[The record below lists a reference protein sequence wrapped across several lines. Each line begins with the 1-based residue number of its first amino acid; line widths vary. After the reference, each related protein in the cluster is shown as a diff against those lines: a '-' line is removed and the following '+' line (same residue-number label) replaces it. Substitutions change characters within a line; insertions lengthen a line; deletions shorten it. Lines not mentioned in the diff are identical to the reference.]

1 MKKLFTVLLTIALL
15 PLQVF
20 ATPGGVWGYEEIFT
34 YVHIPYKVDYT
45 KNETIKAAYN
55 DTGEVIP
62 LSQCYRDRLYALVP
76 VTEKHRE
83 IKAVAVKE
91 AEFTDF
97 DASKYEYYTFKRL
110 SAMGVIEGNEKG
122 EALPFDDIT
131 RAETVAIIMRL
142 MGLSANDKFD
152 VLYEDVTPDDWF
164 YGVVA
169 AATQWGIV
177 EGTSDT
183 SFEPHRNVT
192 REEFVVMADRAVG
205 IARMGYPGDD
215 SQMAIDRSFVS
226 EWAQGAY
233 SRLGN
238 FAPSS
243 VDESEGEYKRFLYAQ
258 DYATRF
264 DVADMLYTISYAC
277 PLFPSPEAEEYGF
290 IDKMP
295 VMDGSTSTYP
305 FTEAVYRNLFYYGE
319 NHPNMPKKHSK
330 SHESYEKLI
339 SGEIDMMFASVYP
352 ASDVLALAKEKGV
365 EIELIPI
372 AYDAMIFF
380 TNTENPIE
388 GLTSEQITNIY
399 VDNAYSNW
407 NEVGGPDAGLVPYC
421 RNNDS
426 GSHAQMEKHFLKGN
440 EIHPLIQAETTSVTM
455 SNVLTD
461 VMGVPYHNP
470 ECYGLGY
477 SIYYYF
483 NNMDLF
489 YNTKTELKL
498 LSIDGVYPTDETI
511 ADGTYPLSN
520 NTYIALRGDTP
531 EDAPARKM
539 AKFMLSELGQKCV
552 EEAGFGPLKKSN

>member
-1 MKKLFTVLLTIALL
+1 MKKLFTVLLIIALL

-20 ATPGGVWGYEEIFT
+20 ATPGGVWEYEEIFT
-34 YVHIPYKVDYT
+34 YIHIPYTVDYS
-45 KNETIKAAYN
+45 KNETIKAAYA

-62 LSQCYRDRLYALVP
+62 ISQCYRDRLYALVP
-76 VTEKHRE
+76 ETEAERG
-83 IKAVAVKE
+83 IKAIVVTE
-91 AEFTDF
+91 AEFTDY
-97 DASKYEYYTFKRL
+97 DPASPEFFAFKRM
-110 SAMGVIEGNEKG
+110 SAMGVVEGNEKG
-122 EALPFDDIT
+122 EALPFDNIT

-142 MGLSANDKFD
+142 LGLKANDKFE
-152 VLYEDVTPDDWF
+152 VTYTDVTRDDWF

-177 EGTSDT
+177 EGTSDI

-215 SQMAIDRSFVS
+215 SQMAVDRQFVS

-238 FAPSS
+238 YAPSS
-243 VDESEGEYKRFLYAQ
+243 VGEADGEPHRFLYAQ
-258 DYATRF
+258 DYATRY
-264 DVADMLYTISYAC
+264 DVVDMLYTVSYAC
-277 PLFPSPEAEEYGF
+277 PLFPSPEAEEFGF
-290 IDKMP
+290 TDVIP
-295 VMDGSTSTYP
+295 IMDGSTSTYP

-319 NHPNMPKKHSK
+319 NHPNKPLKHSK

-339 SGEIDMMFASVYP
+339 AGEIDMMFASVYP
-352 ASDVLALAKEKGV
+352 ASDVLALAEEKGV

-407 NEVGGPDAGLVPYC
+407 NEIGGVDAGLIPYC

-470 ECYGLGY
+470 GSFGLGY

-483 NNMDLF
+483 NNMDMF

-498 LSIDGVYPTDETI
+498 LAIDGVYPTDETI

-520 NTYIALRGDTP
+520 NTYIALLKDTP
-531 EDAPARKM
+531 EDAPARRM
-539 AKFMLSELGQKCV
+539 AEFMLTEAGQTCV
-552 EEAGFGPLKKSN
+552 EEAGFGRLR

>member
-1 MKKLFTVLLTIALL
+1 MKKLITILLTLALL
-15 PLQVF
+15 PLQVL
-20 ATPGGVWGYEEIFT
+20 ATSGGIWEYEEIFT
-34 YVHIPYKVDYT
+34 YKYIPYTVDYT
-45 KNETIKAAYN
+45 KHETIMAAFA
-55 DTGEVIP
+55 DTDEVIP

-76 VTEKHRE
+76 KTEAHRE
-83 IKAVAVKE
+83 IKAVAVE
-91 AEFTDF
+91 ETEFTDYDPALPEF
-97 DASKYEYYTFKRL
+97 FAFKRM

-122 EALPFDDIT
+122 EALPFDKIT

-142 MGLSANDKFD
+142 LGLSANDKFD
-152 VLYEDVTPDDWF
+152 VTYKDVTPDDWF

-177 EGTSDT
+177 EGTSPDA
-183 SFEPHRNVT
+183 FEPYRNVT

-215 SQMAIDRSFVS
+215 SQTAIDRQFVS

-233 SRLGN
+233 TRLGN
-238 FAPSS
+238 YAPSS
-243 VDESEGEYKRFLYAQ
+243 VGEADGEPCRFLYAQ
-258 DYATRF
+258 DYATRH

-277 PLFPSPEAEEYGF
+277 PLFPSPEAEEFGF
-290 IDKMP
+290 TDGLP

-319 NHPNMPKKHSK
+319 NHPEKPQKHSK

-339 SGEIDMMFASVYP
+339 AGEIDMMFASVYP
-352 ASDVLALAKEKGV
+352 ASDVLELAESKGV

-380 TNTENPIE
+380 TNMANPIE
-388 GLTSEQITNIY
+388 GLTSEQITDIY
-399 VDNAYSNW
+399 VNNAYSNW
-407 NEVGGPDAGLVPYC
+407 SGLGGIDAPLVPYC

-426 GSHAQMEKHFLKGN
+426 GSHAQMERHFLGGN
-440 EIHPLIQAETTSVTM
+440 DIHPQIKAETTSETM

-461 VMGVPYHNP
+461 VMGVPYYN
-470 ECYGLGY
+470 EGAFGLGY

-489 YNTKTELKL
+489 YSTKTELKL
-498 LSIDGVYPTDETI
+498 LAVDGVYPTDETI
-511 ADGTYPLSN
+511 ADGSYPLSN
-520 NTYIALRGDTP
+520 NTYIALRRDTP
-531 EDAPARKM
+531 EDAPARRM
-539 AKFMLSELGQKCV
+539 AEFMLSEAGQYCV
-552 EEAGFGPLKKSN
+552 EEAGFGRLR

>member
-1 MKKLFTVLLTIALL
+1 MKKLISILITLALC

-20 ATPGGVWGYEEIFT
+20 ATPGGVWEYEEIFT
-34 YVHIPYKVDYT
+34 YLQIPYTVDYS
-45 KNETIKAAYN
+45 KNETIKAVYA
-55 DTGEVIP
+55 DTGEIIP

-76 VTEKHRE
+76 TSEKDRE
-83 IKAVAVKE
+83 IKAVAVTE
-91 AEFTDF
+91 VEFADF
-97 DASKYEYYTFKRL
+97 DPAVPEYYTFKRM

-122 EALPFDDIT
+122 EALPFNNIT
-131 RAETVAIIMRL
+131 RAETVAVIMRL
-142 MGLSANDKFD
+142 LGLKANDKFD
-152 VLYEDVTPDDWF
+152 VTYKDVTPDDWF

-177 EGTSDT
+177 EGTSDI

-215 SQMAIDRSFVS
+215 AQMAVDRQFVS

-233 SRLGN
+233 GRLGN
-238 FAPSS
+238 YAPSS
-243 VDESEGEYKRFLYAQ
+243 VGEADGETHRFLYAQ
-258 DYATRF
+258 DYATRH
-264 DVADMLYTISYAC
+264 DVVDMLYTISYAC

-290 IDKMP
+290 VNEIP
-295 VMDGSTSTYP
+295 IMDGSTSTYP

-319 NHPNMPKKHSK
+319 NHPNKPLKHSK
-330 SHESYEKLI
+330 SHESYEMLI

-352 ASDVLALAKEKGV
+352 ASDILALAEEKGV

-380 TNTENPIE
+380 TNIDNPIE
-388 GLTSEQITNIY
+388 GLTSEQITDIY
-399 VDNAYSNW
+399 VNNAYSNW
-407 NEVGGPDAGLVPYC
+407 NEIGGVDAGFVPYC

-426 GSHAQMEKHFLKGN
+426 GSHAQMEKHFLKGK

-461 VMGVPYHNP
+461 VMGVPYYNP
-470 ECYGLGY
+470 GSYGLGY

-483 NNMDLF
+483 NNMDMF
-489 YNTKTELKL
+489 YGTKTELKL
-498 LSIDGVYPTDETI
+498 LAIDGIHPTDETI
-511 ADGTYPLSN
+511 TDGTYPLSN
-520 NTYIALRGDTP
+520 NTYIALRADTP

-539 AKFMLSELGQKCV
+539 AAFMLSPMGQQCV
-552 EEAGFGPLKKSN
+552 KEAGFGPLK